1 MECREYKLFIN
12 GGWCD
17 GKNGN
22 DMIERHN
29 PSSGECVSRYVNGSF
44 LDIDYA
50 SEIAI
55 KTLNSG
61 SWSDLSREKKS
72 LLLTNVANIIE
83 QRREE
88 LSKVE
93 SLETGK
99 SLSDAKNDIEN
110 AIRYWRFASSIV
122 QVEYGNFI
130 NNIGSNKGAYIIYE
144 PVGVVALIL
153 PWNFP
158 FIVMA
163 ERLPFMLAAG
173 CSVVAKPSEYASGSC
188 LILGEILLEAGFPA
202 GVYNVVTGNGST
214 VGKYLVENNNISMV
228 SFTGSTENGKSVMKA
243 ASKNLKRVSLELG
256 GKSPIIVFSDCDL
269 DKAADAVIDGFTD
282 NAGQCCIA
290 TSLLLVDDAIYGK
303 LKEKII
309 RKLNE
314 IDFQQSLAT
323 DDQFNKVKSY
333 IDRAKEMPGLDIVG
347 GKIDEKKLFISPT
360 IVEYHDTNYEIYKEE
375 IFGPVLAVTV
385 FKTEEEAIQL
395 ANNTEYG
402 LAASI
407 WTSNIAKANRIVRK
421 IKAGRFW
428 INSKQVNFP
437 ELPVGGMGTSG
448 IGREAGL
455 QGILAYTEIKS
466 VVYTES

>member
-1 MECREYKLFIN
+1 MECREYKLFID
-12 GGWCD
+12 GEWCD
-17 GKNGN
+17 GEN
-22 DMIERHN
+22 DGKIIERKN
-29 PSSGECVSRYVNGSF
+29 PSSGNIISRYVNGSKF
-44 LDIDYA
+44 DVKYA
-50 SEIAI
+50 SEIALR
-55 KTLNSG
+55 TLNSG
-61 SWSDLSREKKS
+61 SWSDLSRENKS
-72 LLLTNVANIIE
+72 LLLMNVANKID
-83 QRREE
+83 QRKEE
-88 LSKVE
+88 LTKVE

-122 QVEYGNFI
+122 QVEYGNII
-130 NNIGSNKGAYIIYE
+130 NNIGPNKGAYTIND

-163 ERLPFMLAAG
+163 ERLPFIMAAG
-173 CSVVAKPSEYASGSC
+173 CSVVAKPSEYASGTC
-188 LILGEILLEAGFPA
+188 LILGEILHEAGIPP
-202 GVYNVVTGNGST
+202 GVYNVITGEGKT

-228 SFTGSTENGKSVMKA
+228 SFTGSTENGKSIMKT
-243 ASKNLKRVSLELG
+243 ASKNLKKVSLELG

-269 DKAADAVIDGFTD
+269 DKAADAVINGFTD

-290 TSLLLVDDAIYGK
+290 TSRLLVDNAIYGK

-309 RKLNE
+309 RKLSE

-333 IDRAKEMPGLDIVG
+333 IDRAKKISDLDLIG
-347 GKIDEKKLFISPT
+347 GETDSSKLFVSPT
-360 IVEYHDTNYEIYKEE
+360 IVEYHDTDYEIYKEE
-375 IFGPVLAVTV
+375 IFGPVLAVKV
-385 FKTEEEAIQL
+385 FKTEDEAIQL

-407 WTSNIAKANRIVRK
+407 WTYDMAKANRIVRK

-428 INSKQVNFP
+428 INSKQVIFP
-437 ELPVGGMGTSG
+437 ELPVGGMGISG

-466 VVYTES
+466 VIYNEQ